1 MEPRALEGYLGLTV
15 FQTLCPLATHLAL
28 GGCLPYPLLVRILES
43 EPMLSRTR
51 CFGSWAVGL
60 TAGLSPW
67 VHRSVGTCVSLSPI
81 LLGPGWQ
88 GWGLAGGQPCL
99 VECG

>member
-1 MEPRALEGYLGLTV
+1 
-15 FQTLCPLATHLAL
+15 
-28 GGCLPYPLLVRILES
+28 
-43 EPMLSRTR
+43 MLSCIR

-67 VHRSVGTCVSLSPI
+67 VHQLVGTSVSLSPI

-88 GWGLAGGQPCL
+88 GWGLAGGQPRL